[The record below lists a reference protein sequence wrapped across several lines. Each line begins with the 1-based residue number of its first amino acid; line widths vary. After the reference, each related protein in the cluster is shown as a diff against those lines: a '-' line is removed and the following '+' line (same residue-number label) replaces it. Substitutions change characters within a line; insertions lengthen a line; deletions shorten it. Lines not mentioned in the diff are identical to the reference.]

1 MASRFWVGGTGTWD
15 GSDTT
20 HWAATSGGAG
30 GQSVPGSGDTVTLD
44 GSSGGGTVT
53 VNTNFTIQ
61 TLTMGAFTGTLNF
74 NTNNNSPTINFG
86 GLLATGTGAR
96 TLDMGSGTWTF
107 TQATGTLMDFTTT
120 TNLTFVGSNASV
132 SIVNTAPSGRRALI
146 IKNFT
151 FGAWTIGGTTAP
163 AHPVYFD
170 HTGAT
175 LASLAISGAAN
186 LVLANGTTL
195 TLSAAPT
202 WNGGSLT
209 TPVFVTNN
217 FSAFSDAQATIAV
230 SSGAPAVNFV
240 ALYGIVFSGSTGTA
254 ASSVNLGRNS
264 GITITAPTAG
274 VASVIG
280 S

>member
-202 WNGGSLT
+202 WNGSSLT

-274 VASVIG
+274 VAGVIG

>member
-151 FGAWTIGGTTAP
+151 FGAWTIVGTTAP

-202 WNGGSLT
+202 WNGSSLT

-274 VASVIG
+274 VAGVIG